1 MLGYEASSL
10 LFGMSSWTGDPD
22 IYVKRFDPEKHTADY
37 TIDTEIHQPGG
48 PYELPFALPGA
59 EGPAPEPT
67 SVAAAEV
74 PGVIPE
80 AYNCVIC
87 HTDRDSLE
95 RLAVEEEEVESE
107 QSSGE
112 G

>member
-1 MLGYEASSL
+1 
-10 LFGMSSWTGDPD
+10 MSSWTGDPD
-22 IYVKRFDPEKHTADY
+22 VYVKRFDPEKHTADY